1 MAQIPNF
8 DRIVATVTAADIEK
22 FLNSAAPED
31 DKQRV
36 RNAPTTEIRMRLVG
50 GYLIRTNQVTAARLN
65 PASVK
70 TKVVKAAKAAK
81 ATKTPKATKA
91 AKAPDAEEPVVQA
104 AASADVPW

>member
-1 MAQIPNF
+1 MALIPNF

-22 FLNSAAPED
+22 FLHSTAPED

-36 RNAPTTEIRMRLVG
+36 RDAATTEIKMRLVG

-70 TKVVKAAKAAK
+70 VKVAKAPKVAKAAK
-81 ATKTPKATKA
+81 APKS
-91 AKAPDAEEPVVQA
+91 AKVAQA
-104 AASADVPW
+104 ASVVG

>member
-1 MAQIPNF
+1 MALIPNF

-22 FLNSAAPED
+22 FLHSSAPED

-36 RNAPTTEIRMRLVG
+36 RDAATNEIKMRLVG

-70 TKVVKAAKAAK
+70 TKAVKAAKPAKAAK
-81 ATKTPKATKA
+81 APKV
-91 AKAPDAEEPVVQA
+91 AKLAQA
-104 AASADVPW
+104 SSIG

>member
-1 MAQIPNF
+1 MALIPNF

-22 FLNSAAPED
+22 FLHSSAPED

-36 RNAPTTEIRMRLVG
+36 RDAATNEIKMRLVG

-70 TKVVKAAKAAK
+70 AKAVK
-81 ATKTPKATKA
+81 VPKVTKA
-91 AKAPDAEEPVVQA
+91 AKAPKTAKLAE
-104 AASADVPW
+104 ASSIG